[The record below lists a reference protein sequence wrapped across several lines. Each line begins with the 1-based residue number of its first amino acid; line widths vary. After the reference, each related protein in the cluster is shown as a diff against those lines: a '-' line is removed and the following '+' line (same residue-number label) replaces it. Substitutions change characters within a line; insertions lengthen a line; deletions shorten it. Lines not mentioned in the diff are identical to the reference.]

1 MYGEI
6 DTHTKKVHV
15 KFVRN
20 THPTNQNDCENIAN
34 QRHKQSIDST
44 SQWRETGVRLSVTS
58 KQRKPKKKNMQ
69 EEEPK
74 FILLEGTIDEFI
86 DEKEN
91 KEKTKKTKKKKKTC
105 RKKSQNLFSWKEQ

>member
-20 THPTNQNDCENIAN
+20 THPTNQNDCENVAN
-34 QRHKQSIDST
+34 QRQIIDST
-44 SQWRETGVRLSVTS
+44 SQSRETGVRLSVTS
-58 KQRKPKKKNMQ
+58 KQRKPKKKKNMQ

-86 DEKEN
+86 DE
-91 KEKTKKTKKKKKTC
+91 
-105 RKKSQNLFSWKEQ
+105 